1 MKIHIPCPINEKD
14 LCSDDL
20 FDDLFDDNAYCCDG
34 HGVLIGFVHRHVVKM
49 TYRYGSNVV
58 RFKVLDHPLS
68 SDIKSRISQWLE
80 IVRTGVNENSL
91 DANTKLST
99 IAKYFNDIRSGNI
112 IFEYNTDEK

>member
-14 LCSDDL
+14 LCSDVL
-20 FDDLFDDNAYCCDG
+20 FDDLFDDNTYCCDG

-49 TYRYGSNVV
+49 SYIYGSNVV

-99 IAKYFNDIRSGNI
+99 IAMYFNDIRSDNI
-112 IFEYNTDEK
+112 IFEYNTYEK

>member
-14 LCSDDL
+14 LCSDVL

-34 HGVLIGFVHRHVVKM
+34 NGVLIGFVHRHVVKM
-49 TYRYGSNVV
+49 SYIYGSNVV

-80 IVRTGVNENSL
+80 IARTGVNENSL

-99 IAKYFNDIRSGNI
+99 ITIYFNDIRSGNI

>member
-14 LCSDDL
+14 ICSDVL
-20 FDDLFDDNAYCCDG
+20 FDDLFDDNTYCCDG
-34 HGVLIGFVHRHVVKM
+34 HGVLIGFVHRHVVKI
-49 TYRYGSNVV
+49 TYIYGSNVV

-68 SDIKSRISQWLE
+68 SDIKLRISQWLE

-99 IAKYFNDIRSGNI
+99 IPLYFNDIRSGNI